1 MTSGVQ
7 TQSKKTLLGIQDA
20 CVAITNLILK
30 INLPSM
36 I

>member
-1 MTSGVQ
+1 MTSGI
-7 TQSKKTLLGIQDA
+7 QSQSRKTLLGIQDA
-20 CVAITNLILK
+20 CAAIINLILK